1 MELETKSN
9 DTEETYRTRTD
20 DVTGQAQQ
28 VFSSIYFCFCLI
40 HLFFEILDPRDEGG
54 SRGAAVQI

>member
-1 MELETKSN
+1 MFLINRILYFYLTLKVRQKKMELETKSN

-28 VFSSIYFCFCLI
+28 VFLI
-40 HLFFEILDPRDEGG
+40 HLFLFLPY
-54 SRGAAVQI
+54 